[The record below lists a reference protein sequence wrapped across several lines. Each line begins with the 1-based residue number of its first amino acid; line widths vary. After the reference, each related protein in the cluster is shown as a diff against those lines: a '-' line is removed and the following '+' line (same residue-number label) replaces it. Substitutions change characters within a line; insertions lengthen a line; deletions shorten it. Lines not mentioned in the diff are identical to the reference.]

1 MISLFE
7 NDIIIPIFAKKIEM
21 ETTRVQT
28 VLRLPPELME
38 RVKRSARKE
47 KSSFNSYVEH
57 TLDKNTDLIFPK
69 LKPEDFIISD
79 EIKSLAGSS
88 TFVRPSQEEL
98 DADPRL
104 AYLIEKFQL

>member
-1 MISLFE
+1 
-7 NDIIIPIFAKKIEM
+7 M
-21 ETTRVQT
+21 ETTMVQT
-28 VLRLPPELME
+28 TIRLPRELMD
-38 RVKRSARKE
+38 RIKIQARRE
-47 KSSFNSYVEH
+47 HRSFNSYVEH

-88 TFVRPSQEEL
+88 TFIRPSQEEL